1 MAFGAF
7 LGLTGKCEGVPVF
20 SRVFL
25 SAALVLSGP
34 VSAVAAEGD
43 KWSAYADVEGKL
55 GTDRNLG
62 EVSLFVPLGQSHE
75 SLFFG
80 NLISR
85 IDDQDSFEGN
95 VGLGYREIVDGSYI
109 VGGYAY
115 FDRRKSA
122 SDNYFN
128 QITAGAEFMTD
139 VWTARTNVYFADND
153 LKPTSGGVVTQTGTQ
168 IFVQS
173 NLEGALSGFD
183 AEVGRVIP
191 LGLDDVTLTGFAG
204 GFHFDRSSFDNV
216 SGPRARAELAFDN
229 LWDGML
235 PSGTQLRF
243 GAEVQHDDVRDT
255 QGFLSARLRVP
266 LFGGSSGSK
275 LSGLDRRMV
284 DPVVRDIDVV
294 AGSGLSAPVAPLL
307 ASNGQTIRSASII
320 DANDD
325 LGVALTAAGVDSLVI
340 VDGSKGVITS
350 AANAVAQTGQT
361 IVGAQGAQVSFMDP
375 TTGQSISWNPTPNGV
390 RPTLNS
396 IALSLPGSNSVS
408 GLNINGGTVSAGG
421 GVPSLLLNLPR
432 PSEFLLSDIVISG
445 TYNSTV
451 IGTVGLVNIFA
462 AQNVVLNN
470 LSFADINYAGNPV
483 GPFAASTDVR
493 GISLFFA
500 NDVRV
505 TNVTASNVAASS
517 GSLISLALLGMDAS
531 TNVSISNLHA
541 NGLSAATTGAGA
553 GATLSGILARSSTAT
568 IRNSS
573 IQNLSSSSATGTA
586 NTSGISFGGDAN
598 LTLDKVAI
606 NGLAET
612 GTNASI
618 TTGISGGSLGIIAGG
633 GLKQSL
639 TMRSVDIS
647 GADRSL
653 EFNTPPG
660 VFIPGLI
667 PIPVTATVALEGSGN
682 TLGAGVGGCVNITP
696 GTLTTTGSISFT
708 NGTTCP

>member
-1 MAFGAF
+1 MI
-7 LGLTGKCEGVPVF
+7 
-20 SRVFL
+20 SRIAL
-25 SAALVLSGP
+25 SFALVLSGP
-34 VSAVAAEGD
+34 IGAVAAEGD
-43 KWSAYADVEGKL
+43 KWSSYADVEGKL

-128 QITAGAEFMTD
+128 QITAGAELMTD

-266 LFGGSSGSK
+266 LFGGSSGST

-294 AGSGLSAPVAPLL
+294 AGAGLSAPVAPVL
-307 ASNGQTIRSASII
+307 ASNGATIRSANVI
-320 DANDD
+320 DADDD
-325 LGVALTAAGVDSLVI
+325 LGVALTAAGPNSVII
-340 VDGSKGVITS
+340 VDGSKGAITS
-350 AANAVAQTGQT
+350 AGDADALTGQT
-361 IVGAQGAQVSFMDP
+361 IVGAQGAGLNLMDP
-375 TTGQSISWNPTPNGV
+375 NTGETIVWRPNGV
-390 RPTLNS
+390 RPTLSNVRLTLPGTNVATGLDFDGSYLTVATTEPLPLAPLILVPLDPVSDFSLSDLSFGGTYNLNNPMATTLGGLLTISNATNVDINSLRFADFSIVAAGGAYMSAISSIASTNIRINDVSVTNGSLVSGGSTARFAGLSADLGANSIAVSNFHVDGLTATSTGMPLVVPGGGFAVLLGGSPGANANGMFVEGNSTVSVRDSSFRNLTASNAVGAANATGVSALGSTS
-396 IALSLPGSNSVS
+396 IALSNVQIG
-408 GLNINGGTVSAGG
+408 GLAEAGTDA
-421 GVPSLLLNLPR
+421 NA
-432 PSEFLLSDIVISG
+432 
-445 TYNSTV
+445 
-451 IGTVGLVNIFA
+451 TVGI
-462 AQNVVLNN
+462 
-470 LSFADINYAGNPV
+470 D
-483 GPFAASTDVR
+483 
-493 GISLFFA
+493 
-500 NDVRV
+500 
-505 TNVTASNVAASS
+505 
-517 GSLISLALLGMDAS
+517 LGR
-531 TNVSISNLHA
+531 
-541 NGLSAATTGAGA
+541 GAGIILGSGA
-553 GATLSGILARSSTAT
+553 AILEMQGVSLGGLTNSIEFNKQPSPILMVPTTSSATLSG
-568 IRNSS
+568 
-573 IQNLSSSSATGTA
+573 
-586 NTSGISFGGDAN
+586 
-598 LTLDKVAI
+598 
-606 NGLAET
+606 
-612 GTNASI
+612 
-618 TTGISGGSLGIIAGG
+618 
-633 GLKQSL
+633 
-639 TMRSVDIS
+639 
-647 GADRSL
+647 
-653 EFNTPPG
+653 
-660 VFIPGLI
+660 
-667 PIPVTATVALEGSGN
+667 SGN
-682 TLGAGVGGCVNITP
+682 VLGAGVGGCVNNAPADVTV
-696 GTLTTTGSISFT
+696 TGSISFT